1 MNDMVVVL
9 GLSRSVV
16 ESLGFFDEK
25 RWQKSRHSRP
35 KFLLHF
41 CLNAISYFQGD
52 CGGCGVCS
60 RKMTAKERGRIDYH
74 HERDE
79 EQLFKKYF
87 VVSDGHRYPSFF
99 IIAELRKCVGIC
111 RNCHSFETLSQ
122 NETKRAR
129 LS

>member
-1 MNDMVVVL
+1 MVVIL

-25 RWQKSRHSRP
+25 RWRKGTGGRSKH
-35 KFLLHF
+35 LLHF